1 MADIFDEI
9 LGSELSL
16 LFFVS
21 IAAWLLLLLFLLYTI
36 NKIRRLEREL
46 ETLKEE

>member
-16 LFFVS
+16 MFFVS
-21 IAAWLLLLLFLLYTI
+21 IAAWILIFLYLIYTM
-36 NKIRRLEREL
+36 NKLNKLEKEL
-46 ETLKEE
+46 ETLKD

>member
-16 LFFVS
+16 MFFVS
-21 IAAWLLLLLFLLYTI
+21 IAAWILIFLYLFYTM
-36 NKIRRLEREL
+36 NKLNKLEQEL
-46 ETLKEE
+46 ETLKD